1 MYVQNN
7 RQIIL
12 AQTLKCIAWAIDLSR
27 LTNVIRPVHF
37 LHTRH
42 IETANTQYCFSKKE
56 EISGVKK
63 SHITENIS
71 GFRWKENP
79 DKEESF

>member
-1 MYVQNN
+1 
-7 RQIIL
+7 
-12 AQTLKCIAWAIDLSR
+12 
-27 LTNVIRPVHF
+27 